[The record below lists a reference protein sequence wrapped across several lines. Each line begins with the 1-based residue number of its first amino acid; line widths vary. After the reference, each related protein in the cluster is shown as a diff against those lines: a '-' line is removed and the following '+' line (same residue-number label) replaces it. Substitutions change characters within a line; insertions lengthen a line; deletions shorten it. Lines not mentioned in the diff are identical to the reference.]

1 MTDNSN
7 GQTDAFDELV
17 FGIWEAAQHGVD
29 PETEPD
35 GPGDPAKAIATVL
48 SKARGAFSAS
58 EQYDALSS
66 AEAWGLQ
73 VIAALEQDLAQARRA
88 LAALHLGPAH
98 LMRTQI
104 AEVNLPQ

>member
-1 MTDNSN
+1 MPESTNGFTD
-7 GQTDAFDELV
+7 TFDDLV
-17 FGIWEAAQHGVD
+17 FGIWQAGKDGVD
-29 PETEPD
+29 PETDTD
-35 GPGDPAKAIATVL
+35 GPEDPAKAIATVL
-48 SKARGAFSAS
+48 SRARGAFSAS

-88 LAALHLGPAH
+88 LAALQLGPAH
-98 LMRTQI
+98 LMRSQI